1 MQVLQIGCG
10 ALGSLIA
17 QATLTRG
24 HALTIARRSDKPVP
38 KGAQSL
44 RVDVVSGN
52 GLSALGTLQPDLL
65 LYCLAPVSSG
75 AQAYRETYYQG
86 LQQVLAH
93 VQSAGL
99 KQVFFIS
106 STRVYGAQAGE
117 WVDDDTSVVPADA
130 GGQALLDAERLLD
143 ALPCGNTALRISG
156 IYGPDRRYLVRM
168 AQQPQS
174 WPQQSHW
181 TNRMHEQDVVGAL
194 MHFYDA
200 VAEGQSLHSHYILS
214 DNSPV
219 LQHEVLQWIATQ
231 MGWPQPETP
240 LSQPVTGKRL
250 RNLRLQAS
258 GYVLQFPDYLAGY
271 TPILNALKSQQRDI
285 E

>member
-17 QATLTRG
+17 QATLARG

-38 KGAQSL
+38 EGAQGL
-44 RVDVVSGN
+44 QVDVVKGT
-52 GLSALGTLQPDLL
+52 GLSVLETLKPDIL
-65 LYCLAPVSSG
+65 LYCLAPASSG
-75 AQAYRETYYQG
+75 EQAYRETYYQG
-86 LQQVLAH
+86 LQQVLGH
-93 VQSAGL
+93 VQYAGL

-117 WVDDDTSVVPADA
+117 WVDDEMSAVPADA
-130 GGQALLDAERLLD
+130 GGQALLDAERLLEG
-143 ALPCGNTALRISG
+143 LPCGKTALRISG

-181 TNRMHEQDVVGAL
+181 TNRIHEQDVVGAL

-200 VAEGQSLHSHYILS
+200 VAQGQSLHPHYILS

-219 LQHEVLQWIATQ
+219 LQHEVLQWIAAQ
-231 MGWPQPETP
+231 MFWRQPETP

-250 RNLRLQAS
+250 RNQRLQAS
-258 GYVLQFPDYLAGY
+258 GYVLQFPDYRAGY
-271 TPILNALKSQQRDI
+271 TPILNTLKSQ
-285 E
+285 

>member
-17 QATLTRG
+17 QATLARG

-38 KGAQSL
+38 EGAQWL
-44 RVDVVSGN
+44 QVDVVN
-52 GLSALGTLQPDLL
+52 GAGVSALVALKPDIL
-65 LYCLAPVSSG
+65 LYCLAPASG
-75 AQAYRETYYQG
+75 GEQAYRETYYQG

-93 VQSAGL
+93 MASASL
-99 KQVFFIS
+99 KHVFFIS
-106 STRVYGAQAGE
+106 STRVYGEHAGE
-117 WVDDDTSVVPADA
+117 WVDDTSVAMPADA
-130 GGQALLDAERLLD
+130 GGQILLDAEHLLAD
-143 ALPCGNTALRISG
+143 LPCGNTALRVSG
-156 IYGPDRRYLVRM
+156 IYGPDRRYLLRM

-181 TNRMHEQDVVGAL
+181 TNRIHELDVVGAL

-200 VAEGQSLHSHYILS
+200 VAQEQSLHPHYILS

-219 LQHEVLQWIATQ
+219 MQHEVLQWIAAQ
-231 MGWPQPETP
+231 MGWPQPATP
-240 LSQPVTGKRL
+240 SAPDATGKRL
-250 RNLRLQAS
+250 RNQRLHGS
-258 GYVLQFPDYLAGY
+258 GYVLQFPDYRAGY
-271 TPILNALKSQQRDI
+271 TPILNALKS